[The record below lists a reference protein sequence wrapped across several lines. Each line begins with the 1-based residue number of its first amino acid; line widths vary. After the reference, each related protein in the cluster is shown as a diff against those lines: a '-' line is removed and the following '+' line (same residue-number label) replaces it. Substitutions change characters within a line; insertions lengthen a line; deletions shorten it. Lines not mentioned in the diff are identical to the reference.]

1 MSRASRKSA
10 APEKPQARRRAAGV
24 SSAAGDDAGRVLYFY
39 GVSASA
45 AAAPRGLAG
54 IDGEANIE
62 SVQCGDLV
70 CWLSRVSRR
79 DFAERLEDN
88 MQNLEWLAGAGVRHQ
103 RVVSALATQGDILPT
118 RFGSVFLSEQS
129 LCADIEQRRAE
140 LRAALGRI
148 AGSDEW
154 GVKVFVA
161 AKPAAA
167 AAAAASGRDY
177 LVKKSA
183 ALQQRGRPQ
192 PPPDLDELAEALR
205 QVAKELVTMKKSAG
219 QPMLVWHAALL
230 VPRRDAEKFHA
241 VVQRF
246 AKRLRGARI
255 ETSGPWPAYSFAG

>member
-1 MSRASRKSA
+1 MSRAPRKGA
-10 APEKPQARRRAAGV
+10 AATQPRRRDTGAPTAVGE
-24 SSAAGDDAGRVLYFY
+24 DAGRVLYLY

-45 AAAPRGLAG
+45 SAAPRGVAA
-54 IDGEANIE
+54 IDGEANVEAIR
-62 SVQCGDLV
+62 CGDLV

-140 LRAALGRI
+140 LRAALERI
-148 AGSDEW
+148 ASSDEW
-154 GVKVFVA
+154 GVKVFVE
-161 AKPAAA
+161 AKPAAAA

-183 ALQQRGRPQ
+183 SLQQRGRPQ
-192 PPPDLDELAEALR
+192 PPPDLDEFADALR
-205 QVAKELVTMKKSAG
+205 QVAKELITMKKAAG

-246 AKRLRGARI
+246 AKRLRSARI